1 LISCLCHFLL
11 TLNSTSVLAQSTD
24 LKAKVDGVA
33 ADLRAAPA
41 PNADLKK
48 SLLDLRS
55 AIDVLEA
62 KAPADIAADMAA
74 FLNRAEEIAPIA
86 ERLAKEPT
94 KITPVLA
101 AKASELIVAAQK
113 IDVIDPTTAAIHRAA
128 ALSEA
133 LKSNIIK
140 TYPALSDAINALL
153 GDLEA
158 VEQVDFLKTVSRRA
172 ASLTTLLTGAG
183 TVPPTSIEAMQHVA
197 SLQAAIL
204 AYRKHGDPK
213 VDIVFAEYGDL
224 RDRNSRSKRRQ
235 VCDATAAMRKLC
247 QGHTN
252 CALPATPG
260 TMLCPQDPAEFVS
273 AADKGAWILF
283 RCVDSLLNVY
293 PPPALPGMV
302 AGQGNSFW
310 VALRSSNE
318 EFVCVP
324 PRLND

>member
-11 TLNSTSVLAQSTD
+11 TLNTTSVLAQSAD
-24 LKAKVDGVA
+24 LKSKVDGVVV
-33 ADLRAAPA
+33 DLRAAPA
-41 PNADLKK
+41 LNADLKK
-48 SLLDLRS
+48 SLIDLRS

-113 IDVIDPTTAAIHRAA
+113 IDVIDPTNAAIHRAA
-128 ALSEA
+128 ALTEA
-133 LKSNIIK
+133 LKSSSIIK
-140 TYPALSDAINALL
+140 TYPALSDAISALF
-153 GDLEA
+153 GGLET
-158 VEQVDFLKTVSRRA
+158 VEEADFLKAVSRRA
-172 ASLTTLLTGAG
+172 TSLTTLLTGAG
-183 TVPPTSIEAMQHVA
+183 TVPPTSIKAMQDVA
-197 SLQAAIL
+197 SLEAAIL

-224 RDRNSRSKRRQ
+224 RDRNSRNKRRQ

-247 QGHTN
+247 QGHTS
-252 CALPATPG
+252 CTLPATPG
-260 TMLCPQDPAEFVS
+260 TTLCPEDPAEFVS
-273 AADKGAWILF
+273 AANRAWIIF

-310 VALRSSNE
+310 VTLRSSNE

-324 PRLND
+324 PRLNN